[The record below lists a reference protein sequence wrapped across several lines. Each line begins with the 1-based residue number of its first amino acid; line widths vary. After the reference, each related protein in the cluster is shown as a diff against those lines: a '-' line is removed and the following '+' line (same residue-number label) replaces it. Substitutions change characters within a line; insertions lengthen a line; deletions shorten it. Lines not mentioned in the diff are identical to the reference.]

1 MRRSG
6 VRSPSAPPPNHSSRL
21 SAAPAAPH
29 HPEPGE
35 DHGAEP
41 TRLAAPP
48 RSERAPAVS
57 GKRRRRRLVGG
68 VGLEADPYRDPAV
81 VHVGAG
87 KAGPALGVRFTE
99 LDAER
104 ALGAARQKAD
114 VVRPAV
120 RGPLARVAL
129 GARAGR
135 LG

>member
-1 MRRSG
+1 
-6 VRSPSAPPPNHSSRL
+6 
-21 SAAPAAPH
+21 
-29 HPEPGE
+29 
-35 DHGAEP
+35 
-41 TRLAAPP
+41 
-48 RSERAPAVS
+48 APAVS

-135 LG
+135 LGVHRRADGGLVLGLAAAAQGPEQGLVAAQLGSLERHVDD